1 MLPATE
7 AIRQALVRANHI
19 LVITHINPDGDAFG
33 SLTATGLALRQM
45 GKQVRLVC
53 DDRVPERFRF
63 LPLADQVHWAPAID
77 VHYDLIVAVDC
88 GDEQRMGRA
97 FADLPKPRPDVINVD
112 HHITNTEFGAINLI
126 DPQAASTTE
135 ILYGLFAELGL
146 TLTADIALSLLTGLV
161 TDTLGFRT
169 VGVTARTLEIAGAL
183 IKAGADLSLVTM
195 QALSLK
201 PLTTLLLWQIGL
213 NNMKLE
219 DGLIWTSISYSEQEA
234 VEYISSGTAG
244 LVNLLADVEE
254 AAMSAV
260 LVETSDGAV
269 RVGFRCRP
277 PYSVAELALNLGG
290 GGHPLAAGCTLEGPL
305 AKAEELVVQLSK
317 EEIRQQE
324 AFLGIRD

>member
-1 MLPATE
+1 MLPKTK
-7 AIRQALVRANHI
+7 AIRQALAQANHI

-33 SLTATGLALRQM
+33 SLTAMGLALQQM

-53 DDRVPERFRF
+53 DDRVPERFRY
-63 LPLADQVHWAPAID
+63 LALANQVQSAPTVDA
-77 VHYDLIVAVDC
+77 HYDLIVAVDC
-88 GDEQRMGRA
+88 GDELRLGRA
-97 FADLPKPRPDVINVD
+97 YADLPKPRPDVINVD

-146 TLTADIALSLLTGLV
+146 TLTADMALSLLTGLV

-201 PLTTLLLWQIGL
+201 PLSTLLLWRVGL

-219 DGLIWTSISYSEQEA
+219 DGLIWTRISCQEQEA
-234 VEYISSGTAG
+234 VGYISSGTAG
-244 LVNLLADVEE
+244 LVNLLADVED

-260 LVETSDGAV
+260 LVETSDGTV

-305 AKAEELVVQLSK
+305 ARAEELVVQLSK

-324 AFLGIRD
+324 AYLEIGD

>member
-1 MLPATE
+1 MLPAIR
-7 AIRQALVRANHI
+7 AIQQTLSQANKV
-19 LVITHINPDGDAFG
+19 LVITHINPDGDALG
-33 SLTATGLALRQM
+33 ALTATGLALEQL
-45 GKQVRLVC
+45 GKRATLVC
-53 DDRVPERFRF
+53 DDRVSERFRF
-63 LPLADQVHWAPAID
+63 LPLADQVQKAPTANVD
-77 VHYDLIVAVDC
+77 YDLIAAVDC
-88 GDEQRMGRA
+88 GDELRMGRA
-97 FADLPKPRPDVINVD
+97 YADLPEPRPKVINID

-135 ILYGLFAELGL
+135 ILYQLFTELDL
-146 TLTADIALSLLTGLV
+146 MVTADMALSLLTGLV

-169 VGVTARTLEIAGAL
+169 VGVTATTLAIAGAL
-183 IKAGADLSLVTM
+183 MEAGADLSLVTM

-201 PLTTLLLWQIGL
+201 PLSTLLLWRVGL

-219 DGLIWTSISYSEQEA
+219 EGLLWTSISYNEQESIA
-234 VEYISSGTAG
+234 YVSSGTTG

-260 LVETSDGAV
+260 LMEMSDGAV

-305 AKAEELVVQLSK
+305 ARAEELVVQLSK

-324 AFLGIRD
+324 AFLEI